1 MEKTTDSIAVKA
13 LRAETGLSQVAFAKK
28 LGIPRRTIENW
39 ESGVSA
45 PPPYVVELIRYKLEH
60 ENMTASGE

>member
-1 MEKTTDSIAVKA
+1 MEKTIDAIAVKA
-13 LRAETGLSQVAFAKK
+13 LRAETGLSQVAFAKR

-45 PPPYVVELIRYKLEH
+45 PPPYVIDLIKYKIDH
-60 ENMTASGE
+60 ENMRKE